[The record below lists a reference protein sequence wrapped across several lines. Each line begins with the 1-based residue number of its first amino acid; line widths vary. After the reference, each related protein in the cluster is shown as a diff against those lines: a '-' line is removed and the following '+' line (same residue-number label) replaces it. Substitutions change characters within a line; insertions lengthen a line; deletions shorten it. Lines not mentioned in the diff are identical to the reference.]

1 MKAAE
6 MRRLPAERL
15 EAEVLRLKR
24 EQMNLRFRQAQGDRE
39 GINRMRVARRDAA
52 RALTILCEK
61 RREGD
66 S

>member
-1 MKAAE
+1 
-6 MRRLPAERL
+6 MRQLSEERL

-39 GINRMRVARRDAA
+39 GMGRMSAARREAA
-52 RALTILCEK
+52 RALTILGEK
-61 RREGD
+61 RREGA

>member
-6 MRRLPAERL
+6 MRRLSADRL

-39 GINRMRVARRDAA
+39 GTNRMRVARRDAA
-52 RALTILCEK
+52 RALTILGEK

>member
-6 MRRLPAERL
+6 MRRLSEERL

-39 GINRMRVARRDAA
+39 GVGRMRAARREAA
-52 RALTILCEK
+52 RALTILGEK
-61 RREGD
+61 RGEGEG
-66 S
+66 